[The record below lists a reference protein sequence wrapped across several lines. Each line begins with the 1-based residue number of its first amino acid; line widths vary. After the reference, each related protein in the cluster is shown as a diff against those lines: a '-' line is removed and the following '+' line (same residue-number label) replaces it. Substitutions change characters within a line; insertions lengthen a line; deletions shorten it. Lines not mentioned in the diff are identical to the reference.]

1 MPALTIH
8 IKKHT
13 DGTATLTCARA
24 DGTTTWQRQR
34 GAQGAFFPLH
44 DLTHY
49 AVEAELGVR
58 EGFYGLVA
66 SGWDLIDFGTGGS
79 GAPIPDEA
87 LAVES
92 IVGMLDTE
100 RALRAGGHAAPGFE
114 EINAQMASHYAAR
127 GHASPA
133 PTLTDDELARVR
145 VRRAEL
151 FEQWAALPD
160 GGTLT
165 LGWS

>member
-1 MPALTIH
+1 MPTLTIQ

-13 DGTATLTCARA
+13 DGTATLTCVRA
-24 DGTTTWQRQR
+24 DGTSTWQRQR
-34 GAQGAFFPLH
+34 GPQGSFFPLH

-49 AVEAELGVR
+49 AVETELGAR
-58 EGFYGLVA
+58 AGFYGLVA
-66 SGWDLIDFGTGGS
+66 SGWELRDFGTGGS

-100 RALRAGGHAAPGFE
+100 RALRAGGHAAPDVA
-114 EINAQMASHYAAR
+114 EINAQMAAHYASR
-127 GHASPA
+127 GHAGPA
-133 PTLTDDELARVR
+133 PTLTDDQLTRIRA
-145 VRRAEL
+145 RRAEL
-151 FEQWAALPD
+151 FDRWATLPD

-165 LGWS
+165 LGWD